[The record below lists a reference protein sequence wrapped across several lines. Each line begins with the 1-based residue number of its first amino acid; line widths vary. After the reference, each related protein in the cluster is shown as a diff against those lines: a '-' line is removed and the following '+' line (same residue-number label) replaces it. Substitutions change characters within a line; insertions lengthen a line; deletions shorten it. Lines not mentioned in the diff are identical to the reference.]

1 MARTNSP
8 SKSPTPPKESKAQRK
23 SNRKRGSGT
32 SPRKPTGPAL
42 EAGALDKN
50 ESNVNI
56 KTNPVIVKEETH
68 MSKEKVAANVDVA
81 TVVEAPVRA
90 TMKTVLPNAVS
101 TRLPG
106 FIGNTLD
113 KVPARYGI
121 PAIILIAGLFI
132 VRKLAQDDGV
142 VIDQPEDPAIKA

>member
-1 MARTNSP
+1 MAKVKSSSKKPTP
-8 SKSPTPPKESKAQRK
+8 QKEPKSPRK
-23 SNRKRGSGT
+23 NTSGSGT

-42 EAGALDKN
+42 EAGSLDKV
-50 ESNVNI
+50 ESNVNTE
-56 KTNPVIVKEETH
+56 TNPVTVKEETH
-68 MSKEKVAANVDVA
+68 MSKEKVTAAVDVA

-132 VRKLAQDDGV
+132 LRKLAQDDGV

>member
-8 SKSPTPPKESKAQRK
+8 SKSPTPPKESKAPRK

-32 SPRKPTGPAL
+32 TPRKPTGPAL
-42 EAGALDKN
+42 EAGALDKGASETNMRN
-50 ESNVNI
+50 E
-56 KTNPVIVKEETH
+56 PVTVKEETQ
-68 MSKEKVAANVDVA
+68 MSKEKVTAEIA

-90 TMKTVLPNAVS
+90 TMKSVLPNAVS

-106 FIGNTLD
+106 VIGNTLD

-121 PAIILIAGLFI
+121 PAILLIAGLFI
-132 VRKLAQDDGV
+132 LRKLAQDDGV
-142 VIDQPEDPAIKA
+142 VVDQPADPVIKA

>member
-8 SKSPTPPKESKAQRK
+8 SKSPTPPKESKAPRK
-23 SNRKRGSGT
+23 RKRGSGT

-42 EAGALDKN
+42 EAGALDKV

-56 KTNPVIVKEETH
+56 ETNPVTVKEETH
-68 MSKEKVAANVDVA
+68 MSKEKVTAAVDVA

-90 TMKTVLPNAVS
+90 TMKTMLPNAVS

-142 VIDQPEDPAIKA
+142 VIDQPEDTAIKA

>member
-1 MARTNSP
+1 M
-8 SKSPTPPKESKAQRK
+8 SKVKTLNESKTRPRK
-23 SNRKRGSGT
+23 KASTPATGSGT

-42 EAGALDKN
+42 EAGALD
-50 ESNVNI
+50 ED
-56 KTNPVIVKEETH
+56 
-68 MSKEKVAANVDVA
+68 MSKVNVKKKHVTTKEKTTMSNKEVTATA
-81 TVVEAPVRA
+81 TVVEAPSHT
-90 TMKTVLPNAVS
+90 TMKTVLPTVVS

-132 VRKLAQDDGV
+132 VRKLAQDNGV